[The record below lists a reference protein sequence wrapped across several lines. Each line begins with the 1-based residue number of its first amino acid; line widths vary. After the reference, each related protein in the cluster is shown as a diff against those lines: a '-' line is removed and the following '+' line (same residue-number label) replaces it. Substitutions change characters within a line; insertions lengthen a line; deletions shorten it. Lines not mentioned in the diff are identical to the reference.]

1 MDATI
6 ELHTEQGI
14 AGTSWRD
21 IAERAD
27 VAVATVYNHFP
38 SLDELVPACGEQLM
52 ERLHPPSPADA
63 ADVIGDAT
71 TVEDRFGRVGVEL
84 YSFYERGGAHLDL
97 FPGERELPA
106 MQEWESYQRATV
118 EAFVRA
124 ALRGHRPSAATV
136 RLICAFYD
144 LTTFRSLQARGFG
157 REGCGVERRARGG
170 ITGEGRRPVDD
181 EEAMRDAS
189 SETRHPGQSIRSAT
203 MSDGRGWVSRPC

>member
-1 MDATI
+1 MTPRRYDMSKRAEATQALRRRIVDATF

-27 VAVATVYNHFP
+27 VAVATVYNQFP
-38 SLDELVPACGEQLM
+38 SLDELVPACGERLM

-84 YSFYERGGAHLDL
+84 YSFYERGGAHLDV

-106 MQEWESYQRATV
+106 MQEWESYQLATV

-124 ALRGHRPSAATV
+124 ALQGHRPSPSKV

-157 REGCGVERRARGG
+157 
-170 ITGEGRRPVDD
+170 
-181 EEAMRDAS
+181 AS
-189 SETRHPGQSIRSAT
+189 SAARTMARVVSGVVETAGRST
-203 MSDGRGWVSRPC
+203 TRRR

>member
-1 MDATI
+1 MSRRAEATQALRRRIVDATI
-6 ELHTEQGI
+6 ELHSEQGI
-14 AGTSWRD
+14 VGTSWRD

-52 ERLHPPSPADA
+52 ARLHPPSPADA
-63 ADVIGDAT
+63 ADVIGDAA

-84 YSFYERGGAHLDL
+84 YSFYERGGAHLDV

-106 MQEWESYQRATV
+106 MQEWESDQRATV

-124 ALRGHRPSAATV
+124 ALQGHRPSASTV

-144 LTTFRSLQARGFG
+144 LTTYRSLQARGFD
-157 REGCGVERRARGG
+157 AK
-170 ITGEGRRPVDD
+170 
-181 EEAMRDAS
+181 AAAS
-189 SETRHPGQSIRSAT
+189 SVAHVVALLVKAA
-203 MSDGRGWVSRPC
+203 GRPTKRRR